1 MRSSQGHAK
10 RANVGWLRRWVGWS
24 GRCVDVKSLALLVPS
39 PVESSDRGLARP
51 PTRDT
56 LAYQLYL
63 QGRAAVA
70 VSDFRRAGEFFQLA
84 IQRDSAF
91 ALAYSGLARVYINL
105 DVGGQMP
112 TAEADAKARATAA
125 QALALAPDLDEAR
138 AVRAVALVYDY
149 NWTEAEREFRRALEL
164 SPGNTVAMQWYAIL
178 LSSTNRPAE
187 AIAMG
192 RRASA
197 LDPQAAGP
205 MTWLG
210 NALRLDG
217 RFEEA
222 LEVLR
227 KLTTIYPISG
237 LGWYYHWLA
246 AWEGGRR

>member
-1 MRSSQGHAK
+1 
-10 RANVGWLRRWVGWS
+10 
-24 GRCVDVKSLALLVPS
+24 
-39 PVESSDRGLARP
+39 
-51 PTRDT
+51 
-56 LAYQLYL
+56 
-63 QGRAAVA
+63 
-70 VSDFRRAGEFFQLA
+70 
-84 IQRDSAF
+84 
-91 ALAYSGLARVYINL
+91 
-105 DVGGQMP
+105 
-112 TAEADAKARATAA
+112 
-125 QALALAPDLDEAR
+125 
-138 AVRAVALVYDY
+138 
-149 NWTEAEREFRRALEL
+149 
-164 SPGNTVAMQWYAIL
+164 MQWYAIL